1 MQVPPPPARP
11 MRHRRRPGPYT
22 RARAALAHRRF
33 RRRRRQRAA
42 GRAIGLRISNL
53 ALEQATRTR
62 CGDGQGG
69 RRAGGA
75 LEVEKTGDD
84 GRQRR
89 VDAFERPRFARPPP
103 RRGLPRTPRRTFRV
117 CSWARRLP
125 RSPMLRRR
133 AGRRVGTG
141 GRLLADPPN
150 RARPPITQLASGS
163 GCPTRRPSRR
173 PLRASPPRAV
183 RRPMSTSATS
193 TDAEGLVLGTY
204 VPPSG

>member
-22 RARAALAHRRF
+22 RVRAALAHRRF

-69 RRAGGA
+69 GRAGGA
-75 LEVEKTGDD
+75 LEVEETGDG

-89 VDAFERPRFARPPP
+89 VDAVERPRFARPVP

-133 AGRRVGTG
+133 AGGVRNG
-141 GRLLADPPN
+141 GPA
-150 RARPPITQLASGS
+150 AGRPPEPCS
-163 GCPTRRPSRR
+163 PTDHTACVGVWLSHAPPVTTTSPGVATARRPSANVYVGHLYRR
-173 PLRASPPRAV
+173 
-183 RRPMSTSATS
+183 
-193 TDAEGLVLGTY
+193 
-204 VPPSG
+204 